1 MTVVVAQNLIQII
14 PIILITATTRQN
26 RGQDNKEAKIS
37 HRIEDRLGKVKFSR
51 MNSGCGCG
59 CHAAT
64 QNGDNFAVR
73 QPRIECGQL

>member
-51 MNSGCGCG
+51 MNRYERLIPIILISL
-59 CHAAT
+59 
-64 QNGDNFAVR
+64 Q
-73 QPRIECGQL
+73 IEICPKSTHLCLYS